1 MSSEPIFNVK
11 IEEQIKTNENIKY
24 FHNLENELKTKLAEV
39 TAKKDALNKRQYELT
54 NKEKTKQK
62 LSSKKRKPE
71 SNDISDLKEELHFY
85 KSVFKTHWNSLIC
98 QVTIKTIDGKKIW
111 IDHIRDDKKL
121 IESLDR
127 DKEIEEWLKP
137 VKCER

>member
-1 MSSEPIFNVK
+1 MSVSNNERYLEAFTTYYTMKEKYENK
-11 IEEQIKTNENIKY
+11 IKK
-24 FHNLENELKTKLAEV
+24 LKKHL
-39 TAKKDALNKRQYELT
+39 LNNDELT

-62 LSSKKRKPE
+62 LSSKKRKSE